1 MFIQVSHHV
10 EHRPHSSGHPPLA
23 CHGACQQYIIAWES
37 FGYTVVLH
45 HLRIGQ
51 LMLTQWRLIRTC
63 LRTLRC
69 ARSKRNDTSVSSLF
83 LLRNDILSVT
93 FFTVVWNE
101 KRTDYEYWVMEEA
114 VVIYFKVLYRL
125 RKATKSQDNLS
136 ARRES
141 NHTHLENDAAL
152 LTSTPRYGML
162 SLVIDWLTSRLFHDE
177 WNKVGI
183 NKLI

>member
-1 MFIQVSHHV
+1 MFIQVSHHG

-37 FGYTVVLH
+37 LAYTVVLH

-51 LMLTQWRLIRTC
+51 LMLTQRRLIRTC

-69 ARSKRNDTSVSSLF
+69 ARSKRNDTSASLLF
-83 LLRNDILSVT
+83 LLHNDIFSVT
-93 FFTVVWNE
+93 FLTIASNE
-101 KRTDYEYWVMEEA
+101 KHTGYEYWVRKVV
-114 VVIYFKVLYRL
+114 VVIDFKVLYRL
-125 RKATKSQDNLS
+125 SKATKSQNKLS

-141 NHTHLENDAAL
+141 NQKHLENDAAL
-152 LTSTPRYGML
+152 VRSTMRYGMFL
-162 SLVIDWLTSRLFHDE
+162 LVIDWLTGLFHDE
-177 WNKVGI
+177 WTNVGI